1 MISEDDDIDNN
12 DMMSDQ
18 APPRDEGPVAE
29 RAVESD
35 DGPRGR
41 DEGGGGQVGDHT
53 GGHLHFHLIGS

>member
-1 MISEDDDIDNN
+1 MLI
-12 DMMSDQ
+12 MMFDQ
-18 APPRDEGPVAE
+18 APQRDEGPAAE

-53 GGHLHFHLIGS
+53 GGHLRLRLMGS

>member
-1 MISEDDDIDNN
+1 MPI
-12 DMMSDQ
+12 MMFDQ

-29 RAVESD
+29 RAVGSD

-53 GGHLHFHLIGS
+53 GGHLRLHLISS